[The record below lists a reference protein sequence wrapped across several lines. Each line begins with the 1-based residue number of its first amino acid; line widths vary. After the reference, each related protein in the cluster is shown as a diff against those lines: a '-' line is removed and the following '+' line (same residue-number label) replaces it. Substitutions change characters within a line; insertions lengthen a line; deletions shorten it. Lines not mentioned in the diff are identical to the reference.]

1 MFIDDAFKERSYL
14 FNKDKIAYFRFFM
27 LKRIIISGISELEK
41 NKKIFTDFFYND
53 LPTKIFLESILYKM
67 YADFSASEGKN
78 GWSARDF
85 IETLNIK
92 VCPYCNMNYTH
103 IYYKDNPKK
112 LCTSLAPVPLPK
124 GTCRP
129 DLDHF
134 YPRGNDKF
142 PILSM
147 SIFNLIPSC
156 LQCNR
161 QIKHMVEMNQKYFI
175 HPYSDTCIDD
185 ILFFIRDVTKSP
197 NPLDT
202 LLGINND
209 FEISVRKKDSVDN
222 DDYDRACRTLE
233 FFHVID
239 LYDYRKDYI
248 QKRYRREVVYSEEY
262 LDTLTNAFPNLYF
275 FNDYKI
281 EKENET
287 LGNETLGKILNDL
300 FTFKKNYLFH

>member
-1 MFIDDAFKERSYL
+1 
-14 FNKDKIAYFRFFM
+14 
-27 LKRIIISGISELEK
+27 
-41 NKKIFTDFFYND
+41 
-53 LPTKIFLESILYKM
+53 
-67 YADFSASEGKN
+67 
-78 GWSARDF
+78 
-85 IETLNIK
+85 
-92 VCPYCNMNYTH
+92 
-103 IYYKDNPKK
+103 
-112 LCTSLAPVPLPK
+112 
-124 GTCRP
+124 
-129 DLDHF
+129 
-134 YPRGNDKF
+134 
-142 PILSM
+142 
-147 SIFNLIPSC
+147 
-156 LQCNR
+156 
-161 QIKHMVEMNQKYFI
+161 MVEMNQKYFI